1 MALGAAQ
8 KFVKAVL
15 KLWAG
20 FRPQIKA
27 GIRPS
32 KWDQDADT
40 RLFPQGSSHVSRGS
54 GASERQKNDPQDFSN
69 IETYELGPRI
79 RKLFGFVLFLNTSSG
94 ADLGQELAP
103 REAELPVLNWARIPA
118 CRGRMLKFG
127 AGFRPRSGA
136 GFRPRLGPDAGP
148 DLGPDSGPELAGCFI
163 FGTDSGPDLRPD
175 SGPDLRPDS
184 DPGGPDSGPNSR
196 PDSGPDLR
204 PDSGPQEII
213 IIAGAGFR
221 PRFRAGFRPR
231 FEAGFRPRRGEI
243 RPKFRAGFRPRFK
256 AGFWPSWGE
265 IRL

>member
-1 MALGAAQ
+1 MLGAAQ

-175 SGPDLRPDS
+175 SGPVGERSGYNLGRVPARIQGRIPAQTYGRS
-184 DPGGPDSGPNSR
+184 PARGQIPAATGG
-196 PDSGPDLR
+196 
-204 PDSGPQEII
+204 
-213 IIAGAGFR
+213 GFR
-221 PRFRAGFRPR
+221 PEPAAECGLSWSRLRSGRVGAPGFVFRSGLVPPQVCA
-231 FEAGFRPRRGEI
+231 I
-243 RPKFRAGFRPRFK
+243 R
-256 AGFWPSWGE
+256 
-265 IRL
+265 

>member
-40 RLFPQGSSHVSRGS
+40 RLFPEGSSHVSRGS
-54 GASERQKNDPQDFSN
+54 GASERQKKRSTGFSN

-148 DLGPDSGPELAGCFI
+148 DLGPCFI
-163 FGTDSGPDLRPD
+163 FGTDAGPDLRPD

-196 PDSGPDLR
+196 PDSGPDIR
-204 PDSGPQEII
+204 PESGPGANSGRNRGRIP
-213 IIAGAGFR
+213 AGASGGVR
-221 PRFRAGFRPR
+221 LKLEQTSVGPGWGAGSCF
-231 FEAGFRPRRGEI
+231 
-243 RPKFRAGFRPRFK
+243 
-256 AGFWPSWGE
+256 
-265 IRL
+265 

>member
-1 MALGAAQ
+1 M
-8 KFVKAVL
+8 
-15 KLWAG
+15 
-20 FRPQIKA
+20 
-27 GIRPS
+27 
-32 KWDQDADT
+32 
-40 RLFPQGSSHVSRGS
+40 
-54 GASERQKNDPQDFSN
+54 
-69 IETYELGPRI
+69 
-79 RKLFGFVLFLNTSSG
+79 FLNTSSG

-175 SGPDLRPDS
+175 SGP
-184 DPGGPDSGPNSR
+184 
-196 PDSGPDLR
+196 
-204 PDSGPQEII
+204 QEII

-243 RPKFRAGFRPRFK
+243 RPKFKAGFRPRHT
-256 AGFWPSWGE
+256 AGVRPGGKFRPQPGADSG
-265 IRL
+265 RSQRRSAA